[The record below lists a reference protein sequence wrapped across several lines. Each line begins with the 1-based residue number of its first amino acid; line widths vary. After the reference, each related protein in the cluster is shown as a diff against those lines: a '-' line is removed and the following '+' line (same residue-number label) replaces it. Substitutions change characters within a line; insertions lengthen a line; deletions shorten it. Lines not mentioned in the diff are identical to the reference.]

1 MSHSA
6 GNIKGYVSKSLFA
19 RHCSNTPPPARRK
32 LTADF
37 FYNMV
42 EGIKLRIQ
50 GMDKAQSPLLAWPVE
65 RVARPATLVC
75 LRCRSWVGVR
85 PQGFVFQGS
94 SGLVPARRNRA
105 GVGLQGGATAL
116 GLFSL
121 LLVQFFWRTWL
132 FASSVGT
139 LFNDQ
144 NARTSTFS
152 KRTL

>member
-1 MSHSA
+1 M
-6 GNIKGYVSKSLFA
+6 LD
-19 RHCSNTPPPARRK
+19 R
-32 LTADF
+32 
-37 FYNMV
+37 
-42 EGIKLRIQ
+42 IKLRIQ

-65 RVARPATLVC
+65 RVARPAAVVC
-75 LRCRSWVGVR
+75 LRCRGWVGVR

-94 SGLVPARRNRA
+94 SVLVPARRNRA
-105 GVGLQGGATAL
+105 GVGLQAGAAAL

-132 FASSVGT
+132 FASCVGT
-139 LFNDQ
+139 LFKDR